1 MTTLPEMANA
11 PTHSAQSLTFTFVI
25 PTYNEAANIGR
36 CLESIAALDY
46 PSSAFDVIVVDNG
59 SADSTVSIAQGFA
72 DRLRLQV
79 LTLPKVRIAALR
91 NFGAKHAIG
100 EFLVFMDADCTCKP
114 DALAVAAR
122 IFAAR
127 RDSVL
132 GSEYLVPESFSWIA
146 KDFFQPRKDLA
157 SLSFIPAG
165 NMLIARDEFQKLGGF
180 DESIQT
186 NEDCELCLRARRAGL
201 TMTPTL
207 DLGFL
212 HWGTPQTL
220 GVFYRKTRWHGTHVL
235 KVFLRNLSDRQN
247 LKPLAYA
254 ALSLLFILGMIAG
267 LIYGALRGDWRLA
280 SASAAA
286 WLAVALLLAMMKA
299 AQESRWTRILPLW
312 ILYVVYGAARA
323 ESLLRSP
330 FNWHRK

>member
-114 DALAVAAR
+114 DALA
-122 IFAAR
+122 
-127 RDSVL
+127 
-132 GSEYLVPESFSWIA
+132 
-146 KDFFQPRKDLA
+146 
-157 SLSFIPAG
+157 
-165 NMLIARDEFQKLGGF
+165 
-180 DESIQT
+180 
-186 NEDCELCLRARRAGL
+186 
-201 TMTPTL
+201 
-207 DLGFL
+207 
-212 HWGTPQTL
+212 
-220 GVFYRKTRWHGTHVL
+220 
-235 KVFLRNLSDRQN
+235 
-247 LKPLAYA
+247 
-254 ALSLLFILGMIAG
+254 
-267 LIYGALRGDWRLA
+267 
-280 SASAAA
+280 
-286 WLAVALLLAMMKA
+286 
-299 AQESRWTRILPLW
+299 
-312 ILYVVYGAARA
+312 
-323 ESLLRSP
+323 
-330 FNWHRK
+330 